1 VLVDTHCH
9 LNFNSF
15 DADRPQVLARARE
28 SGVTKMLNPGI
39 DLLSSQAA
47 VELARSEDQVYVAV
61 GVHPNE
67 AKTWQ
72 SDTIERLRQLSTNQR
87 VVAVGEI
94 GLDYHRDRAPAS
106 LQRQVFQA
114 QLTLAGELGLPVVV
128 HNREATGD
136 VLGMLLEWQRDL
148 ESDRS
153 PLAERPGVL
162 HSYSDTLE
170 HAWQAISQKFYIG
183 FTGPLTFRNALELQK
198 IATTLPLAH
207 ILVETDAPFLTPH
220 PYRGKRNEPAHVRFV
235 VEKIA
240 ELRQIEF
247 TQVASITTAN
257 AKRLFQ
263 W

>member
-1 VLVDTHCH
+1 VLVDSHCH

-15 DADRPQVLARARE
+15 DADRPQVFARARK
-28 SGVTKMLNPGI
+28 SGVRKLLNPGI

-47 VELARSEDQVYVAV
+47 VELAQSEELVYAAV
-61 GVHPNE
+61 GLHPNE
-67 AKTWQ
+67 ANNWQ

-87 VVAVGEI
+87 VVAIGEI
-94 GLDYHRDRAPAS
+94 GLDYYRDRAPAG

-114 QLTLAGELGLPVVV
+114 QLALAGELGIPVVV

-136 VLGMLLEWQRDL
+136 VLGMLLEWQRGL
-148 ESDRS
+148 EAARS

-162 HSYSDTLE
+162 HSYSDSLE
-170 HAWQAISQKFYIG
+170 HALRAVAQKFYIG
-183 FTGPLTFRNALELQK
+183 FAGPVTFRNASELQQ
-198 IATTLPLAH
+198 IAATLPLEH
-207 ILVETDAPFLTPH
+207 ILVETDAPFLAPH
-220 PYRGKRNEPAHVRFV
+220 PYRGKRNEPAHVRLV

-247 TQVASITTAN
+247 AQIASITTAN